1 MCMGLLHLFWQGL
14 MFFLGTWIGSNDLI
28 MGSVCVTDKIY
39 ETRAWQKWGKVRK
52 GMKQDYGNNEP
63 VILGNETL
71 SEHAFC
77 LWKLREGILQSI
89 IDFWSFLSLPSRS
102 WTTLVS
108 LMSCCTLAQLSLTG
122 ASEIAFGNAEDEV
135 TTAGVEEALL
145 PLPQPPL
152 PPQLAPV
159 PNWLQEE
166 ARARNRVFLRVKW
179 LQPAMKGTSCVRQVR
194 FGSFRSQSVPPLCV
208 LQRMAANRIVMQQ
221 VDANRVVMAAWM
233 LQIATEWLSD
243 CCNVLLPFLVMFATW
258 CCKTRGNGRVKVAWC
273 RGCMQ

>member
-1 MCMGLLHLFWQGL
+1 MCMGLLHVFWQGI

-63 VILGNETL
+63 VILGNEKL
-71 SEHAFC
+71 SKHAFC
-77 LWKLREGILQSI
+77 LWKLSEGILQNI

-102 WTTLVS
+102 WTNLVS
-108 LMSCCTLAQLSLTG
+108 LMSCCTLAQLSWKG

-152 PPQLAPV
+152 PLPQQLAPV
-159 PNWLQEE
+159 PNWPQGLLDM
-166 ARARNRVFLRVKW
+166 NW
-179 LQPAMKGTSCVRQVR
+179 LTCELLSLVSLAC
-194 FGSFRSQSVPPLCV
+194 PP
-208 LQRMAANRIVMQQ
+208 
-221 VDANRVVMAAWM
+221 
-233 LQIATEWLSD
+233 
-243 CCNVLLPFLVMFATW
+243 
-258 CCKTRGNGRVKVAWC
+258 CKTMELPCFFSMAVAIVLTW
-273 RGCMQ
+273 

>member
-1 MCMGLLHLFWQGL
+1 MVCVWCSLGVTIYVLLTYVAWVYF
-14 MFFLGTWIGSNDLI
+14 MYFDRVSCFSLGTWIGSNDLI

-39 ETRAWQKWGKVRK
+39 ETTAWQKWGKVRK

-63 VILGNETL
+63 VILGNEAL
-71 SEHAFC
+71 SKHAFC
-77 LWKLREGILQSI
+77 LWKLSEGILQSI

-145 PLPQPPL
+145 QLPQPPL

-159 PNWLQEE
+159 PSWLQGLLDMNWLICE
-166 ARARNRVFLRVKW
+166 
-179 LQPAMKGTSCVRQVR
+179 
-194 FGSFRSQSVPPLCV
+194 
-208 LQRMAANRIVMQQ
+208 
-221 VDANRVVMAAWM
+221 
-233 LQIATEWLSD
+233 
-243 CCNVLLPFLVMFATW
+243 
-258 CCKTRGNGRVKVAWC
+258 
-273 RGCMQ
+273 